1 MIIGARIIKT
11 GIAVTITMFVC
22 RLFNL
27 EPAFFG
33 AVSAVINMQPSIFLT
48 LKTARDQIFV
58 HILGV
63 SVGLIFGYLF
73 GGNPLSM
80 GVITIV
86 MIAIYIQLNLK
97 SGISMGIV
105 AAVFVLSSSQ
115 EQFLSH
121 ALSRTAVIFAGLG
134 TAMLVNIALWPPRY
148 QQQFKDKLQRN
159 NEEVVR
165 YFCRAV
171 QEFVQLEY
179 EEPDM
184 NETQKSRV
192 HQLNKEVRTLKS
204 LLKRDGEVLT
214 APSDQDEW
222 VLKAE
227 KFADYNRALTEKADR
242 IYALVQERYERRL
255 QFGVPAIS
263 PEFKEILEILQSGC
277 TTIQRINEKLRL
289 VVIEGISAEPEEI
302 SEEYWEKLTIA
313 IEQWQSKLTG
323 SYYVH
328 GLMEASVT
336 ASEIKWASRQ
346 AKRLLYEIVQN
357 IDEDKTTNNEV

>member
-11 GIAVTITMFVC
+11 GIAVTITMFIC
-22 RLFNL
+22 RLLNL

-48 LKTARDQIFV
+48 LKTARDQILV

-63 SVGLIFGYLF
+63 SAGLIFGYLF

-86 MIAIYIQLNLK
+86 MIAMYIQLNLK

-134 TAMLVNIALWPPRY
+134 TAMIINIALWPPRY
-148 QQQFKDKLQRN
+148 QQQFKDKLQQN

-171 QEFVQLEY
+171 QEFVHLDQQ
-179 EEPDM
+179 EPDL
-184 NETQKSRV
+184 NEVQKKKV

-255 QFGVPAIS
+255 QYGVPPIS

-277 TTIQRINEKLRL
+277 TTINRINEKLRR
-289 VVIEGISAEPEEI
+289 VVIENKPAEAEAYT
-302 SEEYWEKLTIA
+302 EEYWEKLIKA

-323 SYYVH
+323 TYYVH
-328 GLMEASVT
+328 GLMEASVA

-346 AKRLLYEIVQN
+346 AKKLLFEIQELEERF
-357 IDEDKTTNNEV
+357 DS